1 METRGGVPRK
11 LTFGN
16 FDLGN
21 AECKACPDRA
31 DCWDDQAGWGISRV
45 TNDSEGLKF
54 IEEQM
59 GDIPDWVF
67 EWDGLSEE
75 ELSRLEV
82 EEPERFRVY
91 SLLNSGIR
99 D

>member
-1 METRGGVPRK
+1 MERK
-11 LTFGN
+11 LCFGNFTFGN
-16 FDLGN
+16 G
-21 AECKACPDRA
+21 ECMSCPLKA

-45 TNDSEGLKF
+45 TSDSEGLKF